1 MITATKPGTRGVVQI
16 KRQANEGW
24 LASVTFYGDDRRST
38 QVALDTKK
46 VIELFRTL
54 GAPMPVSQKDVHAV
68 EFFNGDI
75 SEVEQ
80 FGIQFVSGDQRA
92 QFIW

>member
-1 MITATKPGTRGVVQI
+1 MITATKAGTRGIVQI

-38 QVALDTKK
+38 QVLLDTKK
-46 VIELFRTL
+46 IIELFRSL
-54 GAPMPVSQKDVHAV
+54 GAPMPVSNKDIHAV
-68 EFFNGDI
+68 EFFNGNPG
-75 SEVEQ
+75 EVEQ
-80 FGIQFVSGDQRA
+80 FGIQFVSGDQKA